1 MVKIE
6 AKSLV
11 SSEAAVRS
19 EWVSR
24 RVRKVIPGW
33 AWLSLLANGVLV
45 IAVCS
50 LLRPNQLLKGSSIA
64 PTAPS
69 PMAWVPVTQ
78 VGSTQL
84 SAIAAPPTPDIGP
97 RHQLTYQDWL
107 DILQREAA
115 AMAAQKPTNLAIL
128 AGDSL
133 SLWFPPDLLPTDYT
147 WLNQGIS
154 GETSAGL
161 RDRLTLFQEV
171 QPQVIFVMIGI
182 NDLIRGVPSAT
193 VLRNQ
198 ARIIRDLRR
207 QHPQAE
213 VVIQSILPHSGEHA
227 TWEGRERLMALSN
240 DDIRQLNRALATICA
255 EAGARYLDLHPLFVD
270 ANGNLRADLTTDG
283 LHLNGNGY
291 LVWRSALYTFRQLAL
306 ATAQP

>member
-11 SSEAAVRS
+11 SSEPPVRS
-19 EWVSR
+19 ELVSR

-33 AWLSLLANGVLV
+33 AWLSLLANSVLA
-45 IAVCS
+45 IAVFL
-50 LLRPNQLLKGSSIA
+50 LLRQNQPLKGDAIP
-64 PTAPS
+64 PTHPG

-115 AMAAQKPTNLAIL
+115 AIAAQQPTNLAVL

-161 RDRLTLFQEV
+161 RDRLTLFRQV

-198 ARIIRDLRR
+198 ARIIRDLQR
-207 QHPQAE
+207 QHPHAE
-213 VVIQSILPHSGEHA
+213 VVVQSILPHGGEHA
-227 TWEGRERLMALSN
+227 TWEGREQLMALSN
-240 DDIRQLNRALATICA
+240 ADIRQLNRTLATICA
-255 EAGARYLDLHPLFVD
+255 ETGARYLDLHPLFVD
-270 ANGNLRADLTTDG
+270 ADGNLRADLTTDG